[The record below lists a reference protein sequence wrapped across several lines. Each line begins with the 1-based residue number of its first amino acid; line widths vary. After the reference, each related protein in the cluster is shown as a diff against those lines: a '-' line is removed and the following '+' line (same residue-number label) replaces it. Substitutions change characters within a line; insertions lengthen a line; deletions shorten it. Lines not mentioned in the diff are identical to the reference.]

1 VTDLTVAN
9 PTSAYRDL
17 LTTGARRFVQAG
29 LLLLIVWLLLM
40 IVAAAMSR
48 SLEFD
53 GAMNLLMSRS
63 IAEGNGPREVY
74 DSRDLFP
81 AAVQTKA
88 PFVLLGALVFKLFGV
103 GQLQTQL
110 PNLIYLG
117 LLCAV
122 LLVTLRRLFGTTTSL
137 LATVLLLASPSITQY
152 GLRGY
157 GELPALLFGLAALS
171 VVAWPGP
178 WHIHTSRRC
187 LLAGALVGLA
197 LATKVIGIVQVA
209 TVGMVLLCRLF
220 AEPSDTSR
228 SFVRNSSSFAL
239 GVATPLLLVEL
250 WHLLWMGTAG
260 YRAWW
265 TFMWSSIMS
274 QSGATPRDPQGM
286 LSAKIAHHFQILSTQ
301 VGLGHFA
308 MMAAIVMPLVA
319 LAFAYFFAYT
329 REQKCLSRWFMLGL
343 LLLVALYFPWW
354 LAIVPNDKAWLRYIY
369 IGLISLEIIA
379 GISIVANFRSALT
392 GRKPVMRLTHLAL
405 AVITVSIYA
414 PLTVKALENPISFKP
429 GAEIVHTKEAAQL
442 VSGLPADAS
451 ILGYGWYA
459 APTVQIYTHRSFMD
473 LTDFPIG
480 KLIGK
485 PAYLVADR
493 PTLITGILGRV
504 LARYP
509 HRALMQPNPFAQV
522 YAMDFANPVNP
533 FTLADQAQIASK
545 VVFADHDY
553 PLTEGMEPFNPIGG
567 RFIESDSEILL
578 RYEGQS
584 SFQLVGY
591 MDAAQ
596 PSYYRWPGPLDG
608 RIIIGHCPPL
618 RFSFEKPG
626 WRDFQLPL
634 ECKPSHGESVR
645 VRILL
650 NNVFDLPWVK
660 DRQQA
665 MLISAIGFVDKEEPT
680 R

>member
-1 VTDLTVAN
+1 MTDLTVAN
-9 PTSAYRDL
+9 PTKAYRDL
-17 LTTGARRFVQAG
+17 LPTGARRFVQAG
-29 LLLLIVWLLLM
+29 LLLLIAWLLLM
-40 IVAAAMSR
+40 IVAGAMSR

-63 IAEGNGPREVY
+63 IAEGHGPREVY

-117 LLCAV
+117 LLCTV
-122 LLVTLRRLFGTTTSL
+122 LLVTLRRLFGTTTAL
-137 LATVLLLASPSITQY
+137 LAIVLLLSSPSIIQY

-157 GELPALLFGLAALS
+157 GELPTLFFGLAALS
-171 VVAWPGP
+171 VVAWPEP
-178 WHIHTSRRC
+178 WHIHTLRRC
-187 LLAGALVGLA
+187 LLAGVFVGLA
-197 LATKVIGIVQVA
+197 LATKVVGIVQVA

-220 AEPSDTSR
+220 AEPSNTSR
-228 SFVRNSSSFAL
+228 GFVRSGSSFAL
-239 GVATPLLLVEL
+239 GLATPLLLVEL
-250 WHLLWMGTAG
+250 WRLFWMGTAG

-265 TFMWSSIMS
+265 TFMWSAIMS
-274 QSGATPRDPQGM
+274 QSGAIPRDPQGM
-286 LSAKIAHHFQILSTQ
+286 FSAKIAHHFQILSTQ

-308 MMAAIVMPLVA
+308 MMAAIVMPLAA
-319 LAFAYFFAYT
+319 LVFAYFFAYT
-329 REQKCLSRWFMLGL
+329 REQKYRSRWFLLGL
-343 LLLVALYFPWW
+343 LLLVVLYFPWW
-354 LAIVPNDKAWLRYIY
+354 LAIVPSDKAWLRYIY
-369 IGLISLEIIA
+369 IGLISLEVVA
-379 GISIVANFRSALT
+379 GISIIANFRGALA
-392 GRKPVMRLTHLAL
+392 GRKPTIRLIHLAL
-405 AVITVSIYA
+405 AVTIMSTYA
-414 PLTVKALENPISFKP
+414 PLTVKALKNPISFNP
-429 GAEIVHTKEAAQL
+429 GEEIVRTREAAQL
-442 VSGLPADAS
+442 VSGLPTDA
-451 ILGYGWYA
+451 IIFGYGWYS

-493 PTLITGILGRV
+493 PTLVTGILGRV

-522 YAMDFANPVNP
+522 YAMDFANPVNS
-533 FTLADQAQIASK
+533 FTLADQAPIASK
-545 VVFADHDY
+545 VVFADRDY

-578 RYEGQS
+578 RYGGQS

-596 PSYYRWPGPLDG
+596 PSYYRWPGSLDG

-618 RFSFEKPG
+618 HFSFEKPG

-634 ECKPSHGESVR
+634 ECKPTRGENVR

-665 MLISAIGFVDKEEPT
+665 MLLSEIGFVDK
-680 R
+680 

>member
-1 VTDLTVAN
+1 VIDFATN
-9 PTSAYRDL
+9 PTRAYLHPLATD
-17 LTTGARRFVQAG
+17 ARRFVQLALG
-29 LLLLIVWLLLM
+29 LLIAWLLLT

-63 IAEGNGPREVY
+63 IAEGEGPREVY

-88 PFVLLGALVFKLFGV
+88 PFVLLGALIFKLFGV

-110 PNLIYLG
+110 PNLIFLG

-137 LATVLLLASPSITQY
+137 LAIALLLASPSIIQY

-157 GELPALLFGLAALS
+157 GELPTLFFGLAALS

-178 WHIHTSRRC
+178 WRIHAPRRC

-197 LATKVIGIVQVA
+197 LATKVVGIVQVA
-209 TVGMVLLCRLF
+209 TVGMVLLCRLIM
-220 AEPSDTSR
+220 ESRNTSR
-228 SFVRNSSSFAL
+228 GLVPSCSGFAL
-239 GVATPLLLVEL
+239 GLSVPLLLVEL
-250 WHLLWMGTAG
+250 WRLLWMGAAG
-260 YRAWW
+260 YSAWW

-274 QSGATPRDPQGM
+274 QSGATPRDPQDM
-286 LSAKIAHHFQILSTQ
+286 FSAKIAHHFNILSTQ

-308 MMAAIVMPLVA
+308 MAAAIVMPLAA

-329 REQKCLSRWFMLGL
+329 REQRRRSRWFLLGL

-354 LAIVPNDKAWLRYIY
+354 LAIVPSDKAWLRYIY
-369 IGLISLEIIA
+369 IGLLSLEIIA
-379 GISIVANFRSALT
+379 GISIIANCRGAIAA
-392 GRKPVMRLTHLAL
+392 RIPAKRLIHLIL
-405 AVITVSIYA
+405 AVIVTSLYI
-414 PLTVKALENPISFKP
+414 PLTAKALKIPISFNP
-429 GAEIVHTKEAAQL
+429 GEEIIRTREAAKL
-442 VSGLPADAS
+442 ISELPTNA
-451 ILGYGWYA
+451 IIFGYGWYS

-485 PAYLVADR
+485 PSYLVADR
-493 PTLITGILGRV
+493 PTLITGILERV

-509 HRALMQPNPFAQV
+509 HHALMQPNSFAQV

-533 FTLADQAQIASK
+533 FTLADQTQIASK
-545 VVFADHDY
+545 VVFADRDY
-553 PLTEGMEPFNPIGG
+553 SLTEGMEPFNPIGG

-618 RFSFEKPG
+618 HFNFEKPG
-626 WRDFQLPL
+626 WRNFQLPL
-634 ECKPSHGESVR
+634 ECKPSRGENVR
-645 VRILL
+645 IRILL

-665 MLISAIGFVDKEEPT
+665 MLLSEIGFVGK
-680 R
+680 

>member
-1 VTDLTVAN
+1 M
-9 PTSAYRDL
+9 AYQGL

-40 IVAAAMSR
+40 IVAGAMSR

-63 IAEGNGPREVY
+63 IAQGHGPREVY
-74 DSRDLFP
+74 DSHDLFP

-117 LLCAV
+117 LLCTV
-122 LLVTLRRLFGTTTSL
+122 ILVTFRRLFGTTTAL
-137 LATVLLLASPSITQY
+137 LAIVLLLSSPSIIQY

-157 GELPALLFGLAALS
+157 GELPTLFFGLAALS

-178 WHIHTSRRC
+178 WPIHTLRRC
-187 LLAGALVGLA
+187 LLAGVLVGLA
-197 LATKVIGIVQVA
+197 LATKVVGIVQVA

-220 AEPSDTSR
+220 AEPGNTSR
-228 SFVRNSSSFAL
+228 DFVRSGSSFVL
-239 GVATPLLLVEL
+239 GLATPLFLVEL
-250 WHLLWMGTAG
+250 WHLCWMGARG

-265 TFMWSSIMS
+265 TFMWSSIKS
-274 QSGATPRDPQGM
+274 QSGAAPRDPQGM
-286 LSAKIAHHFQILSTQ
+286 FSAKIAHHFQILSTQ

-308 MMAAIVMPLVA
+308 MMAAIVMPLAA

-329 REQKCLSRWFMLGL
+329 REQKYRSRWFLLGL
-343 LLLVALYFPWW
+343 LLLVVLYFPWW
-354 LAIVPNDKAWLRYIY
+354 LAIVPNNKAWLRYIY
-369 IGLISLEIIA
+369 IGFISLEVIA
-379 GISIVANFRSALT
+379 GISIIANVRGALA
-392 GRKPVMRLTHLAL
+392 GRKPAIRLAHLAL
-405 AVITVSIYA
+405 AVIIVGIYA
-414 PLTVKALENPISFKP
+414 PLTAKALKNPISFSP
-429 GAEIVHTKEAAQL
+429 GEEIVRTREAAQL
-442 VSGLPADAS
+442 VSGLPADA
-451 ILGYGWYA
+451 IIFGYGWYS
-459 APTVQIYTHRSFMD
+459 APTVQIYTPRSFMD

-485 PAYLVADR
+485 STYLVADR
-493 PTLITGILGRV
+493 PTLVTGILDRV

-509 HRALMQPNPFAQV
+509 HRALMQPNRFAQV
-522 YAMDFANPVNP
+522 YAIDFANPVNP
-533 FTLADQAQIASK
+533 FTSADQASIASK
-545 VVFADHDY
+545 VVFADRNY

-567 RFIESDSEILL
+567 SFIGSDSVILL

-596 PSYYRWPGPLDG
+596 PSYYRWPGALDG
-608 RIIIGHCPPL
+608 RIIIGDCPPL
-618 RFSFEKPG
+618 HFSFDKPG
-626 WRDFQLPL
+626 WQDFRFPL
-634 ECKPSHGESVR
+634 ECKPTRGENVR
-645 VRILL
+645 IRILL

-660 DRQQA
+660 DHQQA
-665 MLISAIGFVDKEEPT
+665 MLLSEIGFADK
-680 R
+680 

>member
-1 VTDLTVAN
+1 MTDLTVAN
-9 PTSAYRDL
+9 PTRAYQYL

-29 LLLLIVWLLLM
+29 LLLLIAWLLLM
-40 IVAAAMSR
+40 IVAGAMSR

-63 IAEGNGPREVY
+63 IAEGHGPREVY

-81 AAVQTKA
+81 AAVQTQA
-88 PFVLLGALVFKLFGV
+88 PFVLLGALIFKLFGV

-117 LLCAV
+117 LLCTV
-122 LLVTLRRLFGTTTSL
+122 LLVTLRRLFGTTTAL
-137 LATVLLLASPSITQY
+137 VALVLLLSSPSIIQY

-157 GELPALLFGLAALS
+157 GEFPTLFFGLAALS

-178 WHIHTSRRC
+178 WHIHTPRRC

-220 AEPSDTSR
+220 AEPGDGGTPR
-228 SFVRNSSSFAL
+228 GFVRSSSSFVL
-239 GVATPLLLVEL
+239 GLAIPLLLVEL
-250 WHLLWMGTAG
+250 WHLLWMGIAG

-265 TFMWSSIMS
+265 RFMWSSIMS
-274 QSGATPRDPQGM
+274 QSGATPRDPRGM
-286 LSAKIAHHFQILSTQ
+286 FSAKVAHHFQILSAQ

-308 MMAAIVMPLVA
+308 MVAAIVMPLAA

-329 REQKCLSRWFMLGL
+329 RAQKHRSRWFLLGL
-343 LLLVALYFPWW
+343 LLLVGLYFPWW

-369 IGLISLEIIA
+369 IGLLSLEMVA
-379 GISIVANFRSALT
+379 GISIVANFRGAVTTS
-392 GRKPVMRLTHLAL
+392 KPAMRLTHLAV
-405 AVITVSIYA
+405 AVIIASIYA
-414 PLTVKALENPISFKP
+414 PLTVKALKYPISFNP
-429 GAEIVHTKEAAQL
+429 GEEIVRTREAAQL
-442 VSGLPADAS
+442 VSGLSTDAT
-451 ILGYGWYA
+451 IFGYGWYS

-493 PTLITGILGRV
+493 PTLVTGILGRV

-509 HRALMQPNPFAQV
+509 HRALMQPNSFAQV
-522 YAMDFANPVNP
+522 YAMDFANPVDP
-533 FTLADQAQIASK
+533 FTSADHAPIASK
-545 VVFADHDY
+545 VVFADRDY

-596 PSYYRWPGPLDG
+596 PSYYRWPGPLAG
-608 RIIIGHCPPL
+608 RIIIGHCSPL

-626 WRDFQLPL
+626 WQDFRLPL
-634 ECKPSHGESVR
+634 ECKPARGENVR

-650 NNVFDLPWVK
+650 DNVFDLPWVK

-665 MLISAIGFVDKEEPT
+665 MLLSEIGFVDK
-680 R
+680 